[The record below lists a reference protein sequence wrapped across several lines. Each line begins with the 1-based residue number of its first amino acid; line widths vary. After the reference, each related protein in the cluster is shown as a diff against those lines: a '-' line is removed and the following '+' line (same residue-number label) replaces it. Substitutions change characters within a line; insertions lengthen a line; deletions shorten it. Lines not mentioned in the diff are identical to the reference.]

1 VQSLTGTG
9 QPWVGL
15 SWQASSGAVSYNV
28 YRKLP
33 TDQSY
38 TQINSGDGTTS
49 YTDNTVAAGTTYN
62 YVVTAVNSE
71 NQESSYSNMA
81 QAAVPNN

>member
-1 VQSLTGTG
+1 
-9 QPWVGL
+9 VGL
-15 SWQASSGAVSYNV
+15 SWQASSGAASYNV

-33 TDQSY
+33 TDQNY
-38 TQINSGDGTTS
+38 TQINNGDNTTT
-49 YTDNTVAAGTTYN
+49 YTDSNVTAGITYN
-62 YVVTAVNSE
+62 YVVTAVSSE